1 MKIVKY
7 LFVNDTRSKNPLCDA
22 GRRNV
27 SDFRYNITVEP
38 GSLNSV
44 DFRFQDSGSRNSND
58 LKLETCNLKQRNA
71 LIAELVRLRRHY
83 PDAKILGLSEI
94 DTSSA
99 YAPIKVSPW
108 MNQLRREMSDLP

>member
-7 LFVNDTRSKNPLCDA
+7 LFVNDTRNKNPLCDA
-22 GRRNV
+22 GRRDV

-38 GSLNSV
+38 
-44 DFRFQDSGSRNSND
+44 DAKWRESGSESRTE
-58 LKLETCNLKQRNA
+58 LLGQ
-71 LIAELVRLRRHY
+71 LVRLRRHY

-94 DTSSA
+94 DLSSA

-108 MNQLRREMSDLP
+108 MNQLRREMSDWP

>member
-1 MKIVKY
+1 MNSSRQADNSAIVKQY
-7 LFVNDTRSKNPLCDA
+7 LRLSSSADW
-22 GRRNV
+22 
-27 SDFRYNITVEP
+27 
-38 GSLNSV
+38 
-44 DFRFQDSGSRNSND
+44 FQDSSSNGSGD
-58 LKLETCNLKQRNA
+58 LKFETCNLKQRNA

-94 DTSSA
+94 DLSSA

>member
-1 MKIVKY
+1 MKIIKY

-38 GSLNSV
+38 
-44 DFRFQDSGSRNSND
+44 DAKWRESGSESRTELLS
-58 LKLETCNLKQRNA
+58 Q
-71 LIAELVRLRRHY
+71 LVRLRRHY

-94 DTSSA
+94 DLSSA

-108 MNQLRREMSDLP
+108 MNQLRRELSDLP

>member
-38 GSLNSV
+38 ETKW
-44 DFRFQDSGSRNSND
+44 RESGSESRTELLNQ
-58 LKLETCNLKQRNA
+58 LYQ
-71 LIAELVRLRRHY
+71 LIRLHRHY

-94 DTSSA
+94 DLSSA

-108 MNQLRREMSDLP
+108 MNQLRREMSDLT